1 MFCPPF
7 NCPKSTSKE
16 RIEMFD
22 KVLIAN
28 RGEIALRIQRAC
40 KELGIATVA
49 VHSTADA
56 DAMHVRLADESV
68 CIGPPAA
75 RDSYLN
81 IPALL
86 TACEITGADAVH
98 PGYGFLSENA
108 RFAEI
113 LEEHKITFI
122 GPTSE
127 HIRIMGDKIEA
138 KETAKKL
145 GIPVVPGSAG
155 AVTSEVEALKIAKE
169 LGFPV
174 LIKASSG
181 GGGRGMK
188 VANSAAEIGVALAT
202 ARSEAKA
209 AFGDDAVYI
218 EKYLQ
223 KPRHIEIQVFGDGQ
237 GNAVHLGERD
247 CSLQRRHQ
255 KVLEE
260 APSPALNAA
269 QREKI
274 GETVAD
280 AMRKIKYRGAGTVEF
295 LYEDGEFYFIEMNT
309 RLQVEH
315 PVTEMVT
322 GLDLVLEQ
330 IRVASGAPLNFTQSD
345 IVLSG
350 HAIECRIC
358 AENPKTFTPSPGQIT
373 YWHPPGGLGVRVD
386 SGAYQG
392 YRIPPYYDSL
402 IGKLIVHGKTRNDC
416 MMRLRRALSEFVI
429 DGIETTIP
437 LFQDLVRQPD
447 VVNGLYDIHWLE
459 KYLGMK

>member
-1 MFCPPF
+1 
-7 NCPKSTSKE
+7 
-16 RIEMFD
+16 MFD
-22 KVLIAN
+22 KVMIAN

-56 DAMHVRLADESV
+56 DAMHVKLADESV
-68 CIGPPAA
+68 CIGPPPAA
-75 RDSYLN
+75 ESYLN
-81 IPALL
+81 IPRLL
-86 TACEITGADAVH
+86 AACEITGADAIH

-113 LEEHKITFI
+113 LEEHGITFI

-127 HIRIMGDKIEA
+127 HIRIMGDKIQA
-138 KETAKKL
+138 KETAKQL
-145 GIPVVPGSAG
+145 GIPVVPGSDG
-155 AVTSEVEALKIAKE
+155 AITNEVQAQRVAKSI
-169 LGFPV
+169 GFPV
-174 LIKASSG
+174 LVKAAAG

-188 VANSAAEIGVALAT
+188 VARTAEDLDIALKT
-202 ARSEAKA
+202 ARAEAKA
-209 AFGDDAVYI
+209 AFGDDSVYL
-218 EKYLQ
+218 EKYLSH
-223 KPRHIEIQVFGDGQ
+223 PRHIEIQVFGDGK
-237 GNAVHLGERD
+237 GNAIHLGERD

-260 APSPALNAA
+260 APSPALNAEA
-269 QREKI
+269 RDKI
-274 GETVAD
+274 GMTVAR
-280 AMRKIKYRGAGTVEF
+280 AMQKIKYRGAGTVEF

-315 PVTEMVT
+315 PVTEMIT

-330 IRVASGAPLNFTQSD
+330 IRIAAGHPLSLTQEE
-345 IVLSG
+345 VTFSG

-358 AENPKTFTPSPGQIT
+358 AENPTTFRPSPGRIT

-392 YRIPPYYDSL
+392 YRIPPNYDSL
-402 IGKLIVHGKTRNDC
+402 IGKLIVAGKNRNEC
-416 MMRLRRALSEFVI
+416 LMRLRRCLSEFVI

-437 LFQDLVRQPD
+437 LFTELVRHPD
-447 VVNGLYDIHWLE
+447 IANGTYDIHWLE
-459 KYLGMK
+459 RHLGLKG